1 MIGKTT
7 SLAGNSGIVRS
18 LDPESAID
26 VDLAGGNWICPEQG
40 GAYLFINVG
49 GNLNMKLIGDS
60 DFHTYVVPN
69 SFEVRMAVKE
79 ISSSSTCSGI
89 IALF

>member
-40 GAYLFINVG
+40 GA
-49 GNLNMKLIGDS
+49 
-60 DFHTYVVPN
+60 N